1 MLGMLFKI
9 AAFVVVAHYLVRFLL
24 RIFRRQGKVYYLTP
38 MRQFSLVFWSLIS
51 FWLALIMFGMLLRH
65 HTDTNLEQSIAMGLG
80 SILLLFSL
88 PTLLVHLQY
97 WRHERESAMELEK
110 DHRTALLLRPG
121 QQYLLKPGS
130 IQEIVE
136 TKSSSSGSFWRH
148 YGYLTIFLR
157 DGRTLT
163 VTSLL
168 IDLETLKA
176 LWPHVPYR
184 IKTKWICFL

>member
-1 MLGMLFKI
+1 MLFKI